1 MSIHRIIK
9 DELHGKLNEKSIK
22 ELSGFVVKSSA
33 KSSERELLAQR
44 AERDVDD
51 YFKCRYMKD
60 KIGEVFEGTI
70 SPVTNFGFFVELEN
84 TVEGLVSV
92 ATLKGLRFEFN
103 EKSLV
108 LSNGIV
114 RYSIGDKVKVKLIN
128 VNLQE
133 RNIDFELAD
142 KK

>member
-1 MSIHRIIK
+1 MIGAIIG
-9 DELHGKLNEKSIK
+9 D
-22 ELSGFVVKSSA
+22 VVGS
-33 KSSERELLAQR
+33 
-44 AERDVDD
+44 
-51 YFKCRYMKD
+51 
-60 KIGEVFEGTI
+60 
-70 SPVTNFGFFVELEN
+70 
-84 TVEGLVSV
+84 
-92 ATLKGLRFEFN
+92 RFEFN